1 MREPMLKKGDT
12 TLNESELRQNNIY
25 LFTKRGIDII
35 FSLVGIILLFPIFL
49 IIISFYLFGENKG
62 PAFFKQ
68 KRVGKNGEIFYI
80 YKFRSMIV
88 DAENVLKSNKTL
100 YKKYIENNYKL
111 HPEED
116 PRITKL
122 GNFLR
127 KTSLDELPQL
137 FNVVKGEMSLVGP
150 RPVVEEELKEYAP
163 HIDKFLSVKPGVTG
177 YWQICGRSDVNYPE
191 RANLELHYVLNQT
204 LLFDIEIIIKTLLLV
219 ILRKGAY

>member
-1 MREPMLKKGDT
+1 MREPVVKKGNVKLD
-12 TLNESELRQNNIY
+12 ESELSQNNVY
-25 LFTKRGIDII
+25 LITKRGMDII
-35 FSLVGIILLFPIFL
+35 FSLVGILLLLPVFL

-88 DAENVLKSNKTL
+88 DAENVLKSNKIL

-137 FNVVKGEMSLVGP
+137 FNVIKGEMSLVGP

-163 HIDKFLSVKPGVTG
+163 HTERFLSVKPGVTG
-177 YWQICGRSDVNYPE
+177 YWQICGRSEVNYPE
-191 RANLELHYVLNQT
+191 RADLELHYVLNQT